1 MIYVRSAELDM
12 YKYDIRLPQ
21 EGEYALCYSDDGI
34 TWSNPLNVSKK
45 KWYLKSKMKAHRD
58 EMISMGYN
66 GKAYYRIEDHL
77 QKVISTQIFQEGEK
91 GGSTEPYSKEA
102 PKPKTNYVKAYVYEY
117 FGEIVTEERHDAFP
131 ITSFDV
137 ICDDDGKVLTD
148 LKLLQL
154 LCTFLYEERIPLL
167 SHKPKVSIATYLP
180 LSKETFVKL
189 PGCGEKTFDKYGD
202 RIIEFLKSYL
212 ATVK

>member
-1 MIYVRSAELDM
+1 MVM
-12 YKYDIRLPQ
+12 YKYDIHLPK

-34 TWSNPLNVSKK
+34 TWSAPLNVSKK

-58 EMISMGYN
+58 VMISMGYN
-66 GKAYYRIEDHL
+66 GKAYYRIEDYM
-77 QKVISTQIFQEGEK
+77 QKVISTHIFQEGEK
-91 GGSTEPYSKEA
+91 GGSTEPYSKET
-102 PKPKTNYVKAYVYEY
+102 PKPKINYAKAYVYEY
-117 FGEIVTEERHDAFP
+117 FGEIVTEERPDAFP

-148 LKLLQL
+148 LKLLQM
-154 LCTFLYEERIPLL
+154 LCTFLYKERIPLI
-167 SHKPKVSIATYLP
+167 SRKPKVAIATYLP

-212 ATVK
+212 DTAK